1 MSFSQLS
8 KQRVVGAFVLTAA
21 SFWSA
26 LGLAQSIS
34 RPGVGSGAAAA
45 QGSGWARVIARSSGT
60 ATVDL
65 FVDGKPVCHLPCQ
78 TLVPAGAHKLVARG
92 ALGNSAEQNL
102 YLAADSTSP
111 LLFDVLPPDA
121 TIRVATESAETQIY
135 VDGNFVSKGTWQGA
149 IAPGRHTLQLRKPSG
164 QVLQQYLNVTAGMTY
179 SIRDNPAARQTESVP
194 NPTPLTSSG
203 LPGQSISQAD
213 PYAGDNQKTTQP
225 ATPTGTGTQ
234 SPGGLDPTYHG
245 ITGAVFAPIMLGG
258 PSTNGFNST
267 CPATEF
273 GGSCSTGGP
282 RGGAIGVRLGSA
294 YGWIAPEAMVAISLD
309 LSSAG
314 LNLPSDYQI
323 PDDYNGL
330 LAQVAAGTK
339 FMRLGLMAGGGARI
353 ATQSQGYRYTF
364 SGTLGLVKRHVY
376 VIPDSFFGS
385 KPSYTAPTM
394 FFDGGVMIGDTPG
407 IKIYAGLFLWVEFV
421 PDMTISRDV
430 TTLGLDPNL
439 VPVSLRTITPYS
451 GTQFMFGPLVGV
463 TFGH

>member
-1 MSFSQLS
+1 VSFSQLS

-26 LGLAQSIS
+26 LGQSQSIS
-34 RPGVGSGAAAA
+34 QPSNVTGPAVA
-45 QGSGWARVIARSSGT
+45 QGNGWARIIARGSGSVS
-60 ATVDL
+60 ADL
-65 FVDGKPVCHLPCQ
+65 FVDGKAVCHLPCQ
-78 TLVPAGAHKLVARG
+78 TLVPAGVHKLSGRG
-92 ALGNSAEQNL
+92 SLGSSADQTL
-102 YLAADSTSP
+102 YLAAGSTSP
-111 LLFDVLPPDA
+111 LQFDVLPPGG
-121 TIRVATESAETQIY
+121 TIRIATESTETQIV
-135 VDGNFVSKGTWQGA
+135 VDGAFVSKGTWQGTV
-149 IAPGRHTLQLRKPSG
+149 APGRHKLQLRKPNG
-164 QVLQQYLNVTAGMTY
+164 EVLQQFLNVAAGMTY
-179 SIRDNPAARQTESVP
+179 SIRDNPTAKQTESIP
-194 NPTPLTSSG
+194 KPTASTSSG
-203 LPGQSISQAD
+203 LPGKVISQPN
-213 PYAGDNQKTTQP
+213 PYAVNNQGTTQP
-225 ATPTGTGTQ
+225 ATPTGTGSQ
-234 SPGGLDPTYHG
+234 PPGGLDPTYHG

-421 PDMTISRDV
+421 PDTTISRDV

-439 VPVSLRTITPYS
+439 VPVSLRTITPFS